1 MIKSFDLSS
10 VNQNIGASFHSETG
24 LMEEYF
30 RSEFLQRVTSFKSLS
45 ISRFLSLGFP
55 KLNSENNQKNLQNF
69 LLF

>member
-45 ISRFLSLGFP
+45 ISRFCR
-55 KLNSENNQKNLQNF
+55 
-69 LLF
+69 

>member
-30 RSEFLQRVTSFKSLS
+30 RSKFLQSDFIQKSFYFSFFVVR
-45 ISRFLSLGFP
+45 ISKTEFR
-55 KLNSENNQKNLQNF
+55 K
-69 LLF
+69 